1 MQLNKDEVNEKKT
14 KTLII
19 NNNYNTEIIIPTD
32 TRNILM
38 PQKNMFIKNYLNNDS
53 FSIEDINNNK
63 REKELENYKQE
74 KIKIKEKMN
83 EKSFPMDTNLCIG
96 KNSLKINRKIIP
108 DDNLLENKK
117 INIGKNIPEYE
128 KQKEIIPSNNLLEN
142 KKKINVKDNISE
154 YEKQKEIFLKNIMD
168 SGERLSRINRK
179 EISPQFGIV
188 KNITQ
193 LNVLSETTLQNN
205 LFKDQIKINIED
217 TNNLK
222 TKEKDCNN
230 DLGKTIIQDKTN
242 NQINNNIVNLNNSND
257 EEMKI
262 ISGIQT
268 IGKNTFVNEIENK
281 MTDCL
286 IIHQGKLINLLNS
299 QLDNPS
305 ENSNKREDK
314 STNKKINRI
323 NESTTL
329 IKEQNIKT
337 NIQLFNNNDIYEYP
351 DTKKDNLDYILN
363 NVDKIMIIEEVID
376 DDKNKEK
383 IPKSKKIFFKSIEE
397 EDSSSLDT
405 SYEDDEYNIFNNEFD
420 NIYYSDDE

>member
-1 MQLNKDEVNEKKT
+1 
-14 KTLII
+14 
-19 NNNYNTEIIIPTD
+19 
-32 TRNILM
+32 
-38 PQKNMFIKNYLNNDS
+38 
-53 FSIEDINNNK
+53 
-63 REKELENYKQE
+63 
-74 KIKIKEKMN
+74 
-83 EKSFPMDTNLCIG
+83 
-96 KNSLKINRKIIP
+96 
-108 DDNLLENKK
+108 
-117 INIGKNIPEYE
+117 
-128 KQKEIIPSNNLLEN
+128 
-142 KKKINVKDNISE
+142 
-154 YEKQKEIFLKNIMD
+154 MD

-179 EISPQFGIV
+179 EINPQLGII

-193 LNVLSETTLQNN
+193 SNVLSETTLQNN
-205 LFKDQIKINIED
+205 LFKDQIKINTED
-217 TNNLK
+217 TNNMK

-257 EEMKI
+257 EGMKI

-305 ENSNKREDK
+305 ENSNKKEDK

-363 NVDKIMIIEEVID
+363 NVDKIMITEEVID

-383 IPKSKKIFFKSIEE
+383 IPKSKK
-397 EDSSSLDT
+397 
-405 SYEDDEYNIFNNEFD
+405 NIFQIN
-420 NIYYSDDE
+420 